1 MFNVDIIYNRETLY
15 ILVEGNLNKKNIS
28 KLKERLYNIVKTYNI
43 LNIILDVKKT
53 NIMDEV
59 AFYNFLDD
67 YDMKYDGKLKVVE
80 SA

>member
-1 MFNVDIIYNRETLY
+1 M
-15 ILVEGNLNKKNIS
+15 VEGNLNKKNIS

-53 NIMDEV
+53 NIMDEL

>member
-1 MFNVDIIYNRETLY
+1 
-15 ILVEGNLNKKNIS
+15 LVEGNLNKKNIS

-53 NIMDEV
+53 NIMDEL

>member
-1 MFNVDIIYNRETLY
+1 MFNIDIIYNRETLY

>member
-1 MFNVDIIYNRETLY
+1 MFNIDIIYNRETLY

-53 NIMDEV
+53 NIMDEL

>member
-53 NIMDEV
+53 NIMDEL

-67 YDMKYDGKLKVVE
+67 YDMKYDGKIKVVE